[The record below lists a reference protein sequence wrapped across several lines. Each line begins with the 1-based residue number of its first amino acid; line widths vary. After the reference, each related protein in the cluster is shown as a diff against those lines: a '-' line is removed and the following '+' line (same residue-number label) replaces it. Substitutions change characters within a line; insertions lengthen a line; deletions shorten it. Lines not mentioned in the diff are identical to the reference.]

1 MQFEVFTLL
10 PEVFPSY
17 LETSIIKRACERNL
31 IKVCVHNIRDYT
43 HDKHHTTDDT
53 PYGGGGGM
61 VMKPE
66 PVFEAIESVLGIHT
80 PFDPSTGSGQC
91 YSLEERSA
99 SPHTVP
105 MISWEGEPPPSSPGP
120 DLNIPIILLTP
131 QGRVFDQSIALE
143 LSQHPRIALLCGRY
157 EGVDERIRRHLVTDE
172 ISIGDYVLT
181 GGELPA
187 LILIDAIARLL
198 PDVLGDPTGAQD
210 DSHAMGLLE
219 YPHYTRPP
227 EFREWKVPDVLL
239 SGDHA
244 KIDQWRR
251 EQSMLRTYNKRPDML
266 EKMEL
271 TKEDKKFVES
281 LKVKSRMTFDL

>member
-1 MQFEVFTLL
+1 MEFDVFTLL

-17 LETSIIKRACERNL
+17 LETSILKRARERGL
-31 IKVCVHNIRDYT
+31 IGVRVHNIRDYT
-43 HDKHHTTDDT
+43 HTKHHVTDDT

-66 PVFEAIESVLGIHT
+66 PVFEAVESVLGENPT
-80 PFDPSTGSGQC
+80 
-91 YSLEERSA
+91 L
-99 SPHTVP
+99 
-105 MISWEGEPPPSSPGP
+105 
-120 DLNIPIILLTP
+120 PIILLTP
-131 QGRVFDQSIALE
+131 QGRVFDQSVAQE
-143 LSQHPRIALLCGRY
+143 LSAHPRIALVCGRY
-157 EGVDERIRRHLVTDE
+157 EGFDERIREHLITDE

-187 LILIDAIARLL
+187 LIIIDALARLL

-227 EFREWKVPDVLL
+227 EFRGWKVPDVLL

-244 KIDQWRR
+244 KIDKWRR
-251 EQSMLRTYNKRPDML
+251 EQALLRTLKKRPDML
-266 EKMEL
+266 EKIEL
-271 TKEDKKFVES
+271 SKEDKKFLDTQHPEE
-281 LKVKSRMTFDL
+281 FE